1 MESLLQLIRKRCSV
15 RAYSDKPVEQEK
27 VDALLE
33 AFRLAP
39 SAVNRQPWRVFVVQ
53 SEEAR
58 VGLQAAYDREW
69 FRSAPLY
76 FVLCGNHAESWK
88 RADGKDHCDVD
99 IAIAADHLILEATEL
114 GLGSCWVC
122 NFNVEACR
130 KLLKL
135 ENSEWEPCVVIPVGY
150 PSDAEV
156 WSRTEKKRKNLAEI
170 VNYI

>member
-1 MESLLQLIRKRCSV
+1 MKRHMESLLQLIRKRCSV

-88 RADGKDHCDVD
+88 RADGKDHLPASSD
-99 IAIAADHLILEATEL
+99 LL
-114 GLGSCWVC
+114 GGVS
-122 NFNVEACR
+122 
-130 KLLKL
+130 
-135 ENSEWEPCVVIPVGY
+135 PV
-150 PSDAEV
+150 
-156 WSRTEKKRKNLAEI
+156 
-170 VNYI
+170 